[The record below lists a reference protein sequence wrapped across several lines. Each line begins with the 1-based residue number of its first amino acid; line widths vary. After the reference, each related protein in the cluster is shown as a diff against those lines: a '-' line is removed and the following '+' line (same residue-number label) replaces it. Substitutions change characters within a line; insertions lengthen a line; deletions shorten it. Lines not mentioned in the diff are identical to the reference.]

1 MNNWFRFEIQIR
13 LQAYSHMEA
22 LAQQKACQGR
32 DVCLSNITGS
42 PNTTPA
48 ERDSTTPRQP
58 VLAGCIHSQQQKRAE
73 SFGQVSDIS
82 LCSCSFS

>member
-1 MNNWFRFEIQIR
+1 
-13 LQAYSHMEA
+13 MEA

-58 VLAGCIHSQQQKRAE
+58 VLAGCIHSQ
-73 SFGQVSDIS
+73 
-82 LCSCSFS
+82 